1 MKPAFEIPKFKLI
14 DTEKLMGKYK
24 NLQTQL
30 PPCTGGKMPLRKDL
44 NPKWDESF

>member
-24 NLQTQL
+24 SLQSQL
-30 PPCTGGKMPLRKDL
+30 PPPNGKIMLRKDL
-44 NPKWDESF
+44 NQKWDESF